1 MKVCM
6 VVSIISLLKSIFIR
20 KRKKE
25 NKRRFIPDEVF
36 NDIKKKSE
44 DKLNSILDKISK
56 RGYKSLSSEEK
67 KFLED
72 YSKK

>member
-6 VVSIISLLKSIFIR
+6 VVSIISWLKSIFIR

-36 NDIKKKSE
+36 NYIKKKSE